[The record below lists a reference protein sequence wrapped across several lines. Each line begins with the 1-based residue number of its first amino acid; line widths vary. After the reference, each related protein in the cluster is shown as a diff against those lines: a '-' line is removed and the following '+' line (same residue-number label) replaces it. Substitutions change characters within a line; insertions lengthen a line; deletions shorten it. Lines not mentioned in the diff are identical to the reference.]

1 MWVKNSSQQDS
12 GMSLK
17 AASQDRIAMPWMA
30 ANPSNSSSSFG
41 DCPAPQGAGISFT
54 AGFLAG
60 GWGQAIQ

>member
-1 MWVKNSSQQDS
+1 MP
-12 GMSLK
+12 LK

-60 GWGQAIQ
+60 GRGQARQ